1 MEKTG
6 TVLTVAGIGALF
18 VWSGI
23 NNKGVLAST
32 RDIIAG
38 TRPAPG
44 SQQHFGFSLTGS
56 SGNTSGDTGGGQQT
70 TQGDIMTVVRSGDT
84 QSSAAATQAVGFA
97 VAQVGKPYVWGATG
111 PDGYDC
117 SGLVYTAY
125 NSAGIKIPRVSEM
138 QMFFGTKIPVG
149 SEIPGDLMF
158 PEPGHVVM
166 CIGGGRVVEAP
177 HTGLNVRVRTYDESE
192 FVMVRRVA

>member
-1 MEKTG
+1 MDKTG
-6 TVLTVAGIGALF
+6 TVITVAGIGALF

-23 NNKGVLAST
+23 NNKGVLATT

-38 TRPAPG
+38 TRPVAGP
-44 SQQHFGFSLTGS
+44 QQRFGFSLSGS
-56 SGNTSGDTGGGQQT
+56 SSNSDTGGTTT
-70 TQGDIMTVVRSGDT
+70 TQGDTLTVVRPGDT
-84 QSSAAATQAVGFA
+84 QASVAATNAVGFA

-125 NSAGIKIPRVSEM
+125 NSTGIKIPRVSEM
-138 QMFFGTKIPVG
+138 QMFFGTKIPLG

-166 CIGGGRVVEAP
+166 CIGGGQVVEAP
-177 HTGLNVRVRTYDESE
+177 HTGLNVRVRPYSESE